1 MRKRSRLFVA
11 AVLAAVL
18 AVPAVSVSAGSVSD
32 LPNAHGANG
41 ENFKVAYVPTTSG
54 APNTLAWLRGIKQIL
69 DQDPKLTVA
78 VFDGD
83 MKAETQV
90 AIIQDLISQQFD
102 AIILQPV
109 DEAAL
114 TAVVIE
120 AEEEGIPVVTL
131 NNRVKG
137 KFSCVVQVADVESGY
152 AIGKAMGEQ
161 LGGKGNVAII
171 QSPPGAATGVNREMG
186 FRKAIEDLYP
196 DIKIVGAQ
204 NGEWKKDKAISV
216 MNSLMQA
223 NQQLDGVF
231 AVNDIMALGAVVAA
245 EAANRLDKIRV
256 WGMNG
261 QSDALLSIEQGKLSG
276 TAFTD
281 HLMQG
286 NQAANIVIHLLTSG
300 EGPAKGAR
308 PGVLKVPPFI
318 ADKDTV
324 KDIPQS
330 IRW

>member
-1 MRKRSRLFVA
+1 MRTCTRLFVA
-11 AVLAAVL
+11 AAVI
-18 AVPAVSVSAGSVSD
+18 ACFAVSAASASD
-32 LPNAHGANG
+32 LPDAHGANG
-41 ENFKVAYVPTTSG
+41 DNFKIAYVPTTSG
-54 APNTLAWLRGIKQIL
+54 APNTLAWLKGIEQIVS
-69 DQDPKLTVA
+69 QFPNMSVA

-102 AIILQPV
+102 GIILQPV

-114 TAVVIE
+114 TAVVEE
-120 AEEEGIPVVTL
+120 AEMEGIPVVTL
-131 NNRVKG
+131 NNRTKG
-137 KFSCVVQVADVESGY
+137 QFSCVVQVADVESGY

-161 LGGKGNVAII
+161 IGGKGNVAVI

-186 FRKAIEDLYP
+186 FRQALEELYP
-196 DIKIVGAQ
+196 EIRIVGAQ
-204 NGEWKKDKAISV
+204 NGEWKKDKSITI
-216 MNSLMQA
+216 MNSFMQA

-245 EAANRLDKIRV
+245 EAANRLGGIRI

-261 QSDALLSIEQGKLSG
+261 QSDALLSIEEGKLAG

-286 NQAANIVIHLLTSG
+286 NQAANIMIYLLTSG
-300 EGPAKGAR
+300 EGPGKGVR
-308 PGVLKVPPFI
+308 PGTLKVPPFI
-318 ADKDTV
+318 ADSKTV
-324 KDIPQS
+324 KDIPAN

>member
-1 MRKRSRLFVA
+1 MGINKKGILALALAFVLSALSGA
-11 AVLAAVL
+11 A
-18 AVPAVSVSAGSVSD
+18 SD

-41 ENFKVAYVPTTSG
+41 DNYKIAYVPTTTG
-54 APNTLAWLRGIKQIL
+54 QPATIAWLKGIRQIT
-69 DQDPKLTVA
+69 DQYPNITVA
-78 VFDGD
+78 AFDGD

-102 AIILQPV
+102 AIIIQPV

-114 TAVVIE
+114 TAAVIE
-120 AEEEGIPVVTL
+120 AEEEGIPVITL

-152 AIGKAMGEQ
+152 AIGEALGKQ
-161 LGGKGNVAII
+161 LGGKGNVAVI

-186 FRKAIEDLYP
+186 FRKALADLYP
-196 DIKIVGAQ
+196 GIRVVGAQ
-204 NGEWKKDKAISV
+204 NGEWKKDKAIAV

-223 NQQLDGVF
+223 NPELDGVF

-245 EAANRLDKIRV
+245 EAANRLDRIRI

-261 QSDALLSIEQGKLSG
+261 QGDALLSIEQGKLAG
-276 TAFTD
+276 TSFTD
-281 HLMQG
+281 HFAQG
-286 NQAANIVIHLLTSG
+286 HAAANIALHLLTSG
-300 EGPAKGAR
+300 EGPAKGIQA
-308 PGVLKVPPFI
+308 GVLKVPPYI
-318 ADKDTV
+318 ADIETV
-324 KDIPQS
+324 KTIPES

>member
-1 MRKRSRLFVA
+1 MRVFSKSLVA
-11 AVLAAVL
+11 AAAILGLVTG
-18 AVPAVSVSAGSVSD
+18 SAAASD

-41 ENFKVAYVPTTSG
+41 ENYKIAYVPTTTG
-54 APNTLAWLRGIKQIL
+54 QPATLAWLRGIRQIT
-69 DQDPKLTVA
+69 DQYPNITVA
-78 VFDGD
+78 AFDGD

-114 TAVVIE
+114 TAVAIE

-137 KFSCVVQVADVESGY
+137 QFSCVVQVADVESGY

-161 LGGKGNVAII
+161 LGGKGNVAVI

-186 FRKAIEDLYP
+186 FRAAMKELYP

-204 NGEWKKDKAISV
+204 NGEWKKDKAIAV

-223 NQQLDGVF
+223 NPDLAGVF

-245 EAANRLDKIRV
+245 ESANRLDRIRV

-261 QSDALLSIEQGKLSG
+261 QGDALLSIEQGKLAG
-276 TAFTD
+276 TSFTD
-281 HLMQG
+281 HYAQG
-286 NQAANIVIHLLTSG
+286 HAAANIVLHLLTSG
-300 EGPAKGAR
+300 EGPAKGVR

-318 ADKDTV
+318 ADIETV
-324 KDIPQS
+324 KNIPES

>member
-1 MRKRSRLFVA
+1 MGKFTQFVVA
-11 AVLAAVL
+11 AALALGLAAG
-18 AVPAVSVSAGSVSD
+18 SARASD

-41 ENFKVAYVPTTSG
+41 DKYKIAYVPTTTG
-54 APNTLAWLRGIKQIL
+54 QPATLAWLKGIKQIT
-69 DQDPKLTVA
+69 DQNPHITVA
-78 VFDGD
+78 AFDGD

-90 AIIQDLISQQFD
+90 AIIQDLISQKFD

-131 NNRVKG
+131 NNRTKG

-152 AIGKAMGEQ
+152 AIGKALGEQ
-161 LGGKGNVAII
+161 LNGKGNVAVI

-186 FRKAIEDLYP
+186 FRKAMQELYP
-196 DIKIVGAQ
+196 NIKVVGAQ
-204 NGEWKKDKAISV
+204 NGEWKKDKAIAV

-223 NQQLDGVF
+223 NPELNGVF

-245 EAANRLDKIRV
+245 ESANRLDKIRI

-261 QSDALLSIEQGKLSG
+261 QGDALLSIEQGKLAG
-276 TAFTD
+276 TSFTD
-281 HLMQG
+281 HFAQG
-286 NQAANIVIHLLTSG
+286 HAAANIVLHLLTSG
-300 EGPAKGAR
+300 EGPAKGVR

-318 ADKDTV
+318 ADIVTV
-324 KDIPQS
+324 KTIPEA

>member
-1 MRKRSRLFVA
+1 MRNPLSRL
-11 AVLAAVL
+11 LAASLLV
-18 AVPAVSVSAGSVSD
+18 ACFAAAAFASD
-32 LPNAHGANG
+32 LPDAHGANG
-41 ENFKVAYVPTTSG
+41 DNFKIAYVPTTTG
-54 APNTLAWLRGIKQIL
+54 QPATLAWLKGIKQIT
-69 DQDPKLTVA
+69 DQYPNITVA
-78 VFDGD
+78 AFDGD

-90 AIIQDLISQQFD
+90 AIIQDLISQKFD

-120 AEEEGIPVVTL
+120 AEQEGIPVVTL
-131 NNRVKG
+131 NNRTKG

-152 AIGKAMGEQ
+152 AIGKALGKQ
-161 LGGKGNVAII
+161 LGGKGNVAVI

-186 FRKAIEDLYP
+186 FRKAMQELYP
-196 DIKIVGAQ
+196 DIKVVGAQ
-204 NGEWKKDKAISV
+204 NGEWKKDKAIAV

-223 NQQLDGVF
+223 NPDLNGVF

-245 EAANRLDKIRV
+245 EAANRLDSIKI

-261 QSDALLSIEQGKLSG
+261 QGDALLSIEQGKLAG
-276 TAFTD
+276 TSFTD
-281 HLMQG
+281 HFAQG
-286 NQAANIVIHLLTSG
+286 HAAANVVLFLLTSG
-300 EGPAKGAR
+300 EGPAKGGR

-318 ADKDTV
+318 ADKETV
-324 KDIPQS
+324 KTIPES